1 MKEIYHNLKNY
12 MLTALL
18 VLSSSACGSHGNEQS
33 GTDNSDTPAPSK
45 TSFTQGADISW
56 VSEMEKKGLKFYN
69 HEGIETDCFQLMKEL
84 GINAIRLRVW
94 VNPKD
99 RWNGKQDVV
108 NKARR
113 AKEQGLDVMVDFHYS
128 DSWANPGQ
136 QFKPKAWI
144 GKSVAELKT
153 AIAAHTI
160 DILQALKAEDISP
173 RWVQVGN
180 EIRPGM
186 LWDENVALSGAFY
199 DIRECDVKGLN
210 STNERV
216 KYPQNTQNLAE
227 FVNTGYDA
235 VKKIFPQSIVIVH
248 IDNAWDDLTWWFKQF
263 KEAGGKLDM
272 IGLSHYPQT
281 HSTKLWQEM
290 NLLALKHISQLA
302 KTFQVKVM
310 ITEIGVK
317 QNDSAS
323 AQVLADF
330 INKARDMESCAGVW
344 YWEPECYEW
353 NGYDMGAFDKNGKPT
368 AIMNAFQ
375 SSTKR
380 K

>member
-1 MKEIYHNLKNY
+1 MKHMKF
-12 MLTALL
+12 LTFFFCIAFAVFACSSNNETDPNAGGLPDKEEPL
-18 VLSSSACGSHGNEQS
+18 V
-33 GTDNSDTPAPSK
+33 TDFAK
-45 TSFTQGADISW
+45 GADISW
-56 VSEMEKKGLKFYN
+56 VTEMEHKGMKFYN
-69 HEGIETDCFQLMKEL
+69 TSGVETDCFQLMKDL
-84 GINAIRLRVW
+84 GLNAVRLRVW
-94 VNPKD
+94 VDPKEHD
-99 RWNGKQDVV
+99 NWCDTADLVT
-108 NKARR
+108 KAKR
-113 AKEQGLDVMVDFHYS
+113 AAELGMDVMVDFHYS
-128 DSWANPGQ
+128 DSWADPGQ

>member
-1 MKEIYHNLKNY
+1 
-12 MLTALL
+12 
-18 VLSSSACGSHGNEQS
+18 
-33 GTDNSDTPAPSK
+33 
-45 TSFTQGADISW
+45 
-56 VSEMEKKGLKFYN
+56 
-69 HEGIETDCFQLMKEL
+69 
-84 GINAIRLRVW
+84 
-94 VNPKD
+94 
-99 RWNGKQDVV
+99 
-108 NKARR
+108 
-113 AKEQGLDVMVDFHYS
+113 
-128 DSWANPGQ
+128 
-136 QFKPKAWI
+136 
-144 GKSVAELKT
+144 
-153 AIAAHTI
+153 
-160 DILQALKAEDISP
+160 
-173 RWVQVGN
+173 VGN
-180 EIRPGM
+180 EIRPGI

>member
-1 MKEIYHNLKNY
+1 

-128 DSWANPGQ
+128 DSWADPGQ

-173 RWVQVGN
+173 RWGT
-180 EIRPGM
+180 
-186 LWDENVALSGAFY
+186 SG
-199 DIRECDVKGLN
+199 
-210 STNERV
+210 
-216 KYPQNTQNLAE
+216 
-227 FVNTGYDA
+227 
-235 VKKIFPQSIVIVH
+235 
-248 IDNAWDDLTWWFKQF
+248 
-263 KEAGGKLDM
+263 
-272 IGLSHYPQT
+272 
-281 HSTKLWQEM
+281 
-290 NLLALKHISQLA
+290 
-302 KTFQVKVM
+302 
-310 ITEIGVK
+310 
-317 QNDSAS
+317 
-323 AQVLADF
+323 
-330 INKARDMESCAGVW
+330 
-344 YWEPECYEW
+344 
-353 NGYDMGAFDKNGKPT
+353 
-368 AIMNAFQ
+368 
-375 SSTKR
+375 
-380 K
+380 

>member
-99 RWNGKQDVV
+99 RWNSKQDVV

-128 DSWANPGQ
+128 DSWADPGQ

-199 DIRECDVKGLN
+199 DIRECDVKGSHIISVPFVTFRFPVPYTSARFHVSGFVYKIGKDLGG
-210 STNERV
+210 SGIILF
-216 KYPQNTQNLAE
+216 YPY
-227 FVNTGYDA
+227 FGY
-235 VKKIFPQSIVIVH
+235 H
-248 IDNAWDDLTWWFKQF
+248 
-263 KEAGGKLDM
+263 
-272 IGLSHYPQT
+272 
-281 HSTKLWQEM
+281 
-290 NLLALKHISQLA
+290 
-302 KTFQVKVM
+302 
-310 ITEIGVK
+310 
-317 QNDSAS
+317 
-323 AQVLADF
+323 DF
-330 INKARDMESCAGVW
+330 YLESLC
-344 YWEPECYEW
+344 
-353 NGYDMGAFDKNGKPT
+353 
-368 AIMNAFQ
+368 
-375 SSTKR
+375 
-380 K
+380 

>member
-99 RWNGKQDVV
+99 RWNSKQDVV

-128 DSWANPGQ
+128 DSWADPGQ

-235 VKKIFPQSIVIVH
+235 VKKSSP
-248 IDNAWDDLTWWFKQF
+248 KYRYC
-263 KEAGGKLDM
+263 
-272 IGLSHYPQT
+272 SHRQC
-281 HSTKLWQEM
+281 LGRL
-290 NLLALKHISQLA
+290 NLVVQAVQRSWRKI
-302 KTFQVKVM
+302 
-310 ITEIGVK
+310 
-317 QNDSAS
+317 
-323 AQVLADF
+323 
-330 INKARDMESCAGVW
+330 
-344 YWEPECYEW
+344 
-353 NGYDMGAFDKNGKPT
+353 GYDWPVTLSTNSFHKIMARNELVSIKTHQPTSKDFPSKSHDNRNRGK
-368 AIMNAFQ
+368 
-375 SSTKR
+375 TK
-380 K
+380 

>member
-18 VLSSSACGSHGNEQS
+18 VLSSSACGSHGNERS

-128 DSWANPGQ
+128 DSWADPGQ

-353 NGYDMGAFDKNGKPT
+353 NGYDMGAFDKTENP
-368 AIMNAFQ
+368 Q
-375 SSTKR
+375 PL
-380 K
+380 

>member
-1 MKEIYHNLKNY
+1 MKEIYHNLKKY

-128 DSWANPGQ
+128 DSWADPGQ

-199 DIRECDVKGLN
+199 DIRECEISTKHTKSGRVCQYRLRCRKKNLPPKYRYCSHRQCLGRPNLVVQAVQRSWRKIGYDWPVTL
-210 STNERV
+210 STNS
-216 KYPQNTQNLAE
+216 
-227 FVNTGYDA
+227 FH
-235 VKKIFPQSIVIVH
+235 KIMARNELVSIKTHQPTSKDFPSKSH
-248 IDNAWDDLTWWFKQF
+248 DNRNR
-263 KEAGGKLDM
+263 GK
-272 IGLSHYPQT
+272 
-281 HSTKLWQEM
+281 TK
-290 NLLALKHISQLA
+290 
-302 KTFQVKVM
+302 
-310 ITEIGVK
+310 
-317 QNDSAS
+317 
-323 AQVLADF
+323 
-330 INKARDMESCAGVW
+330 
-344 YWEPECYEW
+344 
-353 NGYDMGAFDKNGKPT
+353 
-368 AIMNAFQ
+368 
-375 SSTKR
+375 
-380 K
+380 

>member
-1 MKEIYHNLKNY
+1 M
-12 MLTALL
+12 
-18 VLSSSACGSHGNEQS
+18 
-33 GTDNSDTPAPSK
+33 
-45 TSFTQGADISW
+45 AD
-56 VSEMEKKGLKFYN
+56 
-69 HEGIETDCFQLMKEL
+69 
-84 GINAIRLRVW
+84 
-94 VNPKD
+94 
-99 RWNGKQDVV
+99 
-108 NKARR
+108 
-113 AKEQGLDVMVDFHYS
+113 
-128 DSWANPGQ
+128 PGQ

-248 IDNAWDDLTWWFKQF
+248 IDNAWDDLTWCSSSSK
-263 KEAGGKLDM
+263 KLEENW
-272 IGLSHYPQT
+272 I
-281 HSTKLWQEM
+281 
-290 NLLALKHISQLA
+290 
-302 KTFQVKVM
+302 
-310 ITEIGVK
+310 
-317 QNDSAS
+317 
-323 AQVLADF
+323 
-330 INKARDMESCAGVW
+330 
-344 YWEPECYEW
+344 
-353 NGYDMGAFDKNGKPT
+353 
-368 AIMNAFQ
+368 
-375 SSTKR
+375 
-380 K
+380 